1 MWRTQA
7 HVLKD
12 LHGHAQ
18 HGEMVALMGESGS
31 GKSTLLN
38 ILHGQASYGTLTGCL
53 DLNGRPFQP
62 WKLRHMIGFVPQA
75 YILFDELTVY
85 ENIMF
90 AARMRGPAD
99 EEPARRQR
107 RVESVLRLLGLQECR
122 NFVLDRRL
130 GVGRLSGGQM
140 RRVGIGVEVVTEPSI
155 LLLDEPTSALDAVN
169 TRIVVN
175 IMKTLAQ
182 AGMLV
187 IASIHQ
193 PRLSAW
199 LQFDKLMLLSKGKLI
214 YGGACGASSIRR
226 SGREEDANAVVG
238 AAVLYFGG
246 LGYALPPRQNPADFL
261 IEICFGFVES
271 QTTAVDDL
279 DAIWKKTSAEQ
290 AARKHEEEAHGGNA
304 PAQGDFS
311 EWFEAHDNHSK
322 LNPKVASEVWTRVA
336 QAGGQPRWET
346 LIGALESVDLPGP
359 DQPGFWSQLRLCL
372 IRYCLK
378 SVRMWATYIA
388 QLLVAIIL
396 SLVAGLV
403 AGPGPLSH
411 ALYVTI
417 AVALFA
423 TFVATLAISTMGQG
437 PDDELFAHEA
447 AGGVRQRAEVLAR
460 MLGDLIVWWPLPILF
475 GAPFHGLVNFP
486 GGWTGIIGTFYLL
499 QWAMAPLAWVVYIVL
514 PRNATVIV
522 AALALIQGVFLSGQL
537 GPNAVDSPGLVAAS
551 PSRWAIHAIAME
563 AIVHSP
569 FVSTRRSFEMLM
581 MNQGILPGIGVNMSS
596 TDDVADTAVEI
607 AKHEAH
613 SVEEQHKAH
622 LAWCNRSL
630 QSNAE
635 AFINVSQAVTDEIL
649 DEIDFQATID
659 NLGSYNWYARCL
671 TALFIIGAAPGCTRC
686 ARCDHR
692 VSGWPQAAAVGR
704 PCPTVH
710 VVEAIGGVPATSI

>member
-1 MWRTQA
+1 
-7 HVLKD
+7 
-12 LHGHAQ
+12 
-18 HGEMVALMGESGS
+18 MVALMGESGS

-62 WKLRHMIGFVPQA
+62 WTLRHMIGFVPQA

-140 RRVGIGVEVVTEPSI
+140 RRVGIGVEVVTEPSL

-226 SGREEDANAVVG
+226 SGNREEDANAVVG

-290 AARKHEEEAHGGNA
+290 AARKREEEAHGGNA
-304 PAQGDFS
+304 PTQADFS

-346 LIGALESVDLPGP
+346 LIGALESAELPGP
-359 DQPGFWSQLRLCL
+359 DQPGFWSQLWLCL

-378 SVRMWATYIA
+378 SIRMWATYIA

-475 GAPFHGLVNFP
+475 GAPFHGLINFP

-537 GPNAVDSPGLVAAS
+537 GPNAVDTPGLVAAS

-569 FVSTRRSFEMLM
+569 FVGTRRSFEMLM

-596 TDDVADTAVEI
+596 TDDVADTAVQI

-622 LAWCNRSL
+622 LAWCSRSL

-635 AFINVSQAVTDEIL
+635 AFINASQAVTDEIL
-649 DEIDFQATID
+649 DEIDIQATID

-686 ARCDHR
+686 ARCDH
-692 VSGWPQAAAVGR
+692 VGHR
-704 PCPTVH
+704 PPLW
-710 VVEAIGGVPATSI
+710 GGRAPLSTASWRHYYM